1 MPATL
6 LSRSTY
12 RERASLRSRL
22 AALAMALGGAVL
34 VLIAL
39 IELGI
44 LPTPTPRDLN
54 TLRTFDVVPVAS
66 PARTVSRTIKPAG
79 SAAPKAKPKP
89 RPTPATAPTPT
100 PPTLIQMDSATF
112 AATDIGKMTP
122 A

>member
-66 PARTVSRTIKPAG
+66 PARTVSASLVAPSRTCGCWAKLPTVKKP
-79 SAAPKAKPKP
+79 S
-89 RPTPATAPTPT
+89 RSTSICNRTWC
-100 PPTLIQMDSATF
+100 
-112 AATDIGKMTP
+112 
-122 A
+122 